1 MFIYRRHIPSPE
13 KALSGI
19 YSLRRSYTRPSCYN
33 CWALFQQCVTT
44 SNPARASTVSI
55 KTLDILSL
63 PRRCRLGRNHE
74 RSLDMLNRRC
84 YRDITKNEVPIMQL
98 NIFITTWRAVQLP
111 PLGNLPSSRL
121 AWPSLVLSCRK
132 WGTDQ
137 GWTRSV
143 TKRCSAR
150 ELIFVPPY
158 ISLGCT
164 GWRKYICNSFI
175 FLKKETKSTINWY
188 ESHYIVRWPYFLS
201 I

>member
-44 SNPARASTVSI
+44 SNRARASTVSI

-98 NIFITTWRAVQLP
+98 NLHHDMESCAATSFRKSSIFSPSMTLP
-111 PLGNLPSSRL
+111 CSLLP
-121 AWPSLVLSCRK
+121 
-132 WGTDQ
+132 
-137 GWTRSV
+137 
-143 TKRCSAR
+143 
-150 ELIFVPPY
+150 
-158 ISLGCT
+158 
-164 GWRKYICNSFI
+164 
-175 FLKKETKSTINWY
+175 
-188 ESHYIVRWPYFLS
+188 
-201 I
+201 